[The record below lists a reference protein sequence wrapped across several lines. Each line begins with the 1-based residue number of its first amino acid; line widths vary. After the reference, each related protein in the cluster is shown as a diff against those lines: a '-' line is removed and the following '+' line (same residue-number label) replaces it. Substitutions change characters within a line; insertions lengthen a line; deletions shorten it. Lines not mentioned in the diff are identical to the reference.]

1 MLPEQHRQAIAQL
14 QQTLELLSVQLT
26 EVNLD
31 KATLKATFKQ
41 AQQLLENILQLG
53 DQDVDPSLV
62 SPLQSYLTEI
72 HKQMRLLEMDFRFLQ
87 TSRQNITLN
96 ARQTQM
102 RSRIATLMSYCKSL
116 LDK

>member
-1 MLPEQHRQAIAQL
+1 MLPERHSQAIAQL
-14 QQTLELLSVQLT
+14 QQTLEHLQTRLT
-26 EVNLD
+26 EENPD
-31 KATLKATFKQ
+31 KATLTSAFRQ
-41 AQQLLENILQLG
+41 ARGLFDNILQLG
-53 DQDVDPSLV
+53 DRDVDPSLI

-87 TSRQNITLN
+87 TSRQNATLQ

-102 RSRIATLMSYCKSL
+102 RSRVATLMGYCKSL